1 MENADILYND
11 RSIHKKD
18 CNLTKKE
25 KDKNLDII
33 VFEENPK
40 DKFFRKSVEFASAD
54 VVLKEDNKASGN
66 VERLSATVLKG
77 VQDQLFS
84 IARQKRIELGSKD
97 LAEQLS
103 AEYRDKFIE
112 AQTKK
117 AKKSNPSLSADE
129 ATASAEKS
137 YQLQKRNLDRLAEKE
152 AWRTTIRN
160 EVKEDE
166 LIFRFDAKSILDYAK
181 VNGAKKDRMQQD
193 VLKVQERFN
202 RWTEKRFDLTT
213 GQVVDYDVS
222 GVLFPYSVYRRGPNP
237 MIEIK
242 LEKELLHCVL
252 FLNKNF
258 LKYHLES
265 YIRIETP
272 NAIRLYELLIDYTH
286 GNLFV
291 SGRDLTFEYLQQKF
305 NTKYK
310 HFRQFLDSVVKVSL
324 EKINDS
330 LGTNIGWEAAK
341 KNGKMIYS
349 IKFIVSER
357 DKKILQGIQN
367 DDLDEALTLSF
378 EFYLALV
385 SLGGQKAQGGLKALY
400 DATRAHMA
408 EENFDY
414 FGMSK
419 EEAYENYKKNLTD
432 AQKLE
437 TLIEDDENLTALY
450 IYDRNYL
457 NAISKES
464 LHFVA
469 PTASESL
476 EHIRETYLIPRGLIS
491 PPLPFFTSYADE
503 KSKMEAIFPFVLK
516 ITEKREITIDKESF
530 ESFKSTIMIYVEGG
544 DIDKF
549 QFKSED
555 AKKDFCNIF
564 NVVYTPTAIDAKVVE
579 MSKEGSGNRDIETHF
594 TEKKSADHGEYTYQ
608 FTMEITGVF
617 GRINNRIT
625 DNKWDEWET
634 AVEQILDTFT
644 PKEVSETIE
653 YMRVG
658 GKDVMFFMGHITG
671 PEKFV
676 EYFPKIDHQRKVF
689 EASIRTNY

>member
-1 MENADILYND
+1 MAETL
-11 RSIHKKD
+11 HKDYFLSSKD
-18 CNLTKKE
+18 
-25 KDKNLDII
+25 KDKNNDII

-84 IARQKRIELGSKD
+84 MARQKKIESASKG
-97 LAEQLS
+97 LADQLS
-103 AEYRDKFIE
+103 LEYREKFIE
-112 AQTKK
+112 TQIKK
-117 AKKSNPSLSADE
+117 AKKSNSAIS
-129 ATASAEKS
+129 TADAASIAEKV
-137 YQLQKRNLDRLAEKE
+137 YQAQKRSLDRLAEKE
-152 AWRTTIRN
+152 AWRTTIRE
-160 EVKEDE
+160 EVGEDE

-181 VNGAKKDRMQQD
+181 VNGSKKDRMQKD

-202 RWTEKRFDLTT
+202 RWSEKRFDLTT
-213 GQVVDYDVS
+213 GQIVDYDVS

-252 FLNKNF
+252 FLNKHF

-291 SGRDLTFEYLQQKF
+291 SGRDLTFEYLQKKF

-310 HFRQFLDSVVKVSL
+310 HFRQFLDSVVKISL

-330 LGTNIGWEAAK
+330 LGTSIGWEPAK

-349 IKFIVSER
+349 IKFILSER

-378 EFYLALV
+378 EFYMALF

-400 DATRAHMA
+400 DAIRAHMA
-408 EENFDY
+408 EENFDF
-414 FGMSK
+414 FGMTK
-419 EEAYENYKKNLTD
+419 EEAHENYKKNLMD

-437 TLIEDDENLTALY
+437 TLIEDDEYLTDLY

-464 LHFVA
+464 LQFVA
-469 PTASESL
+469 STASGSL
-476 EHIRETYLIPRGLIS
+476 EYIRDTYLLPKGLVS
-491 PPLPFFTSYADE
+491 PPLPFFDSYADE
-503 KSKMEAIFPFVLK
+503 KARMEDIFPFTLK
-516 ITEKREITIDKESF
+516 ITEKRKISIDSESY
-530 ESFKSTIMIYVEGG
+530 ESFKSTIMIYIEGG
-544 DIDKF
+544 HIDNFEFETEEARKL
-549 QFKSED
+549 
-555 AKKDFCNIF
+555 FCQVFNIDY
-564 NVVYTPTAIDAKVVE
+564 VETAIDGQIVDDSAKDWSDVDSELSLMTERSSKDGEVV
-579 MSKEGSGNRDIETHF
+579 
-594 TEKKSADHGEYTYQ
+594 YQ
-608 FTMEITGVF
+608 LTMNITMF
-617 GRINNRIT
+617 FAKINNRIT
-625 DNKWDEWET
+625 DKKWDEWED
-634 AVEQILDTFT
+634 AIKQILKDYKPQEVMDVLEHMKTGN
-644 PKEVSETIE
+644 KEMLF
-653 YMRVG
+653 YL
-658 GKDVMFFMGHITG
+658 GHISG

-676 EYFPKIDHQRKVF
+676 EYFPKIDHQYKVF
-689 EASIRTNY
+689 LAAMRF

>member
-1 MENADILYND
+1 M
-11 RSIHKKD
+11 S
-18 CNLTKKE
+18 KKE
-25 KDKNLDII
+25 NII

-66 VERLSATVLKG
+66 VERLSATILKG

-84 IARQKRIELGSKD
+84 IARQKKIESVSKVM
-97 LAEQLS
+97 AEKFS
-103 AEYRDKFIE
+103 EEYREKFLETQI
-112 AQTKK
+112 KK
-117 AKKSNPSLSADE
+117 VKRANPSISPSE
-129 ATASAEKS
+129 VATIAEKA
-137 YQLQKRNLDRLAEKE
+137 YQVQKRSLDRLAEKE
-152 AWRTTIRN
+152 AWRATIRD
-160 EVKEDE
+160 EVREDE

-202 RWTEKRFDLTT
+202 RWTEKRFDMTT
-213 GQVVDYDVS
+213 GQIVDHDVS

-252 FLNKNF
+252 FLNKHF

-291 SGRDLTFEYLQQKF
+291 SGRDLTFEYLQKKF
-305 NTKYK
+305 NTNYK

-330 LGTNIGWEAAK
+330 LGTNIGWEPAK

-349 IKFIVSER
+349 IKFILRER

-378 EFYLALV
+378 EFYMALV

-400 DATRAHMA
+400 DATRAHLA
-408 EENFDY
+408 EGRYDL
-414 FGMSK
+414 FGMTQ
-419 EEAYENYKKNLTD
+419 EEAYENYKKNLID

-437 TLIEDDENLTALY
+437 TLIEDDEHLGDLY
-450 IYDRNYL
+450 IYDRSYL

-464 LHFVA
+464 LQFIA

-476 EHIRETYLIPRGLIS
+476 EYITDTYLIPKGMIS
-491 PPLPFFTSYADE
+491 PPLPFFESFADE
-503 KSKMEAIFPFVLK
+503 KARMESIFPFVLK
-516 ITEKREITIDKESF
+516 ITDKRQITIDKDSY
-530 ESFKSTIMIYVEGG
+530 ESFKSTIKIYIESG
-544 DIDKF
+544 DTDKF
-549 QFKSED
+549 EFDNEES
-555 AKKDFCNIF
+555 KKEFCKIF
-564 NVVYTPTAIDAKVVE
+564 NIEYSETAIEGHIVEDPKESVPSLARSSEMDDAAHFLTTKV
-579 MSKEGSGNRDIETHF
+579 TAF
-594 TEKKSADHGEYTYQ
+594 
-608 FTMEITGVF
+608 F
-617 GRINNRIT
+617 GKINNRIT
-625 DNKWDEWET
+625 DKKWDEWEE
-634 AVEQILDTFT
+634 AIRQVLKDYQ
-644 PKEVSETIE
+644 PREVMEVIDF
-653 YMRVG
+653 MQVG
-658 GKDVMFFMGHITG
+658 GKDVVFYLGHISG

-676 EYFPKIDHQRKVF
+676 EFFPKIDHQLKVSL
-689 EASIRTNY
+689 ASNRF